1 MYTCGQKAVF
11 IVHSARASGVAHV
24 RLDNGGSK
32 VLQEFDVDL
41 AAKRDFTV
49 EGTRDVP
56 GQLQLTVTCG
66 KTVKRWSATFSPGR
80 KVQ

>member
-1 MYTCGQKAVF
+1 MF

-24 RLDNGGSK
+24 RLDNGGLT

-41 AAKRDFTV
+41 ADKMDFTV
-49 EGTRDVP
+49 EGTRDEP

-66 KTVKRWSATFSPGR
+66 KTMKRWSATFSPER